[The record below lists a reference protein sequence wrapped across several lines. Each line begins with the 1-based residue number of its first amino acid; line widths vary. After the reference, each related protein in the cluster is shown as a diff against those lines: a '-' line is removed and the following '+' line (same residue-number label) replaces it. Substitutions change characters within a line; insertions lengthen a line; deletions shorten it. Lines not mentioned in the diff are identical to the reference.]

1 MEENKKCTKFY
12 DLNVFKSKF
21 DFKVIYYLLCV
32 IFYIINFVY
41 LFHYKSTEYIA
52 YIITFILN
60 CIFPF
65 IWLEDLQMMF
75 SKYNSVF
82 MKYKVYSIFVS
93 NILVFLALILVVITN
108 EKVRKVKLQDN
119 ETEKKEGKETRP
131 VDNLFNND
139 NRKEY
144 RDKVILIMFTTF
156 VALTW
161 GMIGE
166 TFSGSTTITSF
177 KKDDYLAN
185 IRITKE
191 HSFGK
196 TIHDLL
202 ELPYYIVCNAD
213 EFIHYYIDPIET
225 PALVKSFFIY
235 AVTFIS
241 VFFGA
246 FVRIPKHPEEI
257 QNKMDRFQIVNM
269 DDFFNQ
275 KFERNY
281 QQYRDLC
288 IFVWSSFISAVSIY
302 ALYSISININTYNL
316 NQYKPFI
323 TAIIISLTFG
333 LFYGLRNTIKDKKN
347 KTKKL
352 VMSVISLI
360 FAFVGTPAAMGI
372 IQLILSMGN
381 TSLNLPYKFLGMSVL
396 FLTYVIIFITLF
408 LFATIYSSQK
418 LLHNLKSMKMF
429 IVVLVCM
436 TISLFMSLMS
446 EYNMFTNLYKF
457 IKILMEIVLV
467 YLAPITVVILSIIQF
482 VYSLRNHKKYERLQ
496 ATDK

>member
-1 MEENKKCTKFY
+1 MDSKIEENKKCTKFY

-21 DFKVIYYLLCV
+21 DFKVIYYLLCI
-32 IFYIINFVY
+32 IFYIISFVY
-41 LFHYKSTEYIA
+41 LFDYKSTEYIA

-93 NILVFLALILVVITN
+93 NILVFLAFILVVITN
-108 EKVRKVKLQDN
+108 EKVRKVKIHDY
-119 ETEKKEGKETRP
+119 EIGKDTRP

-185 IRITKE
+185 IRMTKE

-281 QQYRDLC
+281 QQYRDIC

-302 ALYSISININTYNL
+302 ALYSISYTKKYIAY
-316 NQYKPFI
+316 I
-323 TAIIISLTFG
+323 TPVIISLTFG
-333 LFYGLRNTIKDKKN
+333 LFYGLRNTIKDRKN

-372 IQLILSMGN
+372 IQMILFIGN
-381 TSLNLPYKFLGMSVL
+381 TTLNLPYNFLGMSVL
-396 FLTYVIIFITLF
+396 FWTYVIIFITLF
-408 LFATIYSSQK
+408 LFATIYSSKK

-436 TISLFMSLMS
+436 TISLYMSLMS

-482 VYSLRNHKKYERLQ
+482 VYSLRNHQKYERLQ
-496 ATDK
+496 ATD